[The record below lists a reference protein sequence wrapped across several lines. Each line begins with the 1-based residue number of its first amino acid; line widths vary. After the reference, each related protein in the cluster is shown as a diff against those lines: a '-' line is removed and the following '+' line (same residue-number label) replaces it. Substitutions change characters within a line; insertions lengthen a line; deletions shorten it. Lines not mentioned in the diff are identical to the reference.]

1 MKMWCSAAIHFGGSL
16 SSPIF
21 TSSTVRVNKAFD
33 VNCRP
38 QACIVRTTRADV
50 IYVIVFALETQTLVT
65 ADVLFFLS
73 FFFPVL
79 LSYLLTYLFYLFISY
94 SCCSTQSPGSTLQPN
109 CVLPIHL
116 WKQER
121 STRNFNTLCI
131 SVSIRGSAFCY
142 KSDLRFKQEA

>member
-21 TSSTVRVNKAFD
+21 TSSTVRVKKAFD

-38 QACIVRTTRADV
+38 QACIERTTRADV

-73 FFFPVL
+73 FFFPRLTV
-79 LSYLLTYLFYLFISY
+79 LLTYLLILFIYFLFLLFHSEPWFHSTTQLCAPY
-94 SCCSTQSPGSTLQPN
+94 SSL
-109 CVLPIHL
+109 
-116 WKQER
+116 E
-121 STRNFNTLCI
+121 TRAIDEKFQHTVHIGLN
-131 SVSIRGSAFCY
+131 SR
-142 KSDLRFKQEA
+142 